1 MVEVLR
7 ADEISK
13 AFPGVL
19 AVDRVSF
26 GLERGEILAL
36 VGENGAGKSTLMQM
50 LGGALRPES
59 GRILLEGK
67 PVGFASPE
75 DAIRAG
81 ISMVFQELSMVGSL
95 SVAENIFANRQP
107 VGPLNN
113 IRWRELYRQTL
124 TFLRDFDVRI
134 DPRLP
139 VKHLPMGQQQM
150 LEILKAISTSP
161 KVLILDEPTSSLTE
175 AETASL
181 FSSIRKLQDRGMS
194 FIYITHKLFEVFK
207 IASRVLVLRDGKF
220 IGSRMV
226 GEVTENDLVGM
237 MVGRQITNMY
247 GEAGPKRTGEPLF
260 TVQGF
265 SRRGAFRDVHLELRR
280 GEILGLAGLV
290 GAHRTEIAR
299 SIFGADP
306 TDSGTLVLDG
316 QQVVIHQPQDAIRR
330 RIAYLTEDRKALGL
344 FLTMAVAENLVAPA
358 LRSFAGRTGFIHW
371 DRMGRHARQQV
382 DEYAIATPSTAQKVL
397 NLSGGN
403 QQKLLLAMWMGI
415 RPEVIIFDEPTRG
428 VDVGARADIY
438 KKLREFADRGSGIII
453 ISSDTPELIGM
464 CDRIVVIHDGRVA
477 WEVPRARFN
486 EAEIL
491 AHAAGIHGLAPGE
504 PSNRNAVRAGGPS

>member
-194 FIYITHKLFEVFK
+194 SSTSPTSYSRSSRSPAECWCCAT
-207 IASRVLVLRDGKF
+207 ASSSVAAW
-220 IGSRMV
+220 S
-226 GEVTENDLVGM
+226 
-237 MVGRQITNMY
+237 
-247 GEAGPKRTGEPLF
+247 
-260 TVQGF
+260 
-265 SRRGAFRDVHLELRR
+265 
-280 GEILGLAGLV
+280 
-290 GAHRTEIAR
+290 AR
-299 SIFGADP
+299 
-306 TDSGTLVLDG
+306 
-316 QQVVIHQPQDAIRR
+316 
-330 RIAYLTEDRKALGL
+330 
-344 FLTMAVAENLVAPA
+344 
-358 LRSFAGRTGFIHW
+358 
-371 DRMGRHARQQV
+371 
-382 DEYAIATPSTAQKVL
+382 
-397 NLSGGN
+397 
-403 QQKLLLAMWMGI
+403 
-415 RPEVIIFDEPTRG
+415 
-428 VDVGARADIY
+428 
-438 KKLREFADRGSGIII
+438 
-453 ISSDTPELIGM
+453 
-464 CDRIVVIHDGRVA
+464 
-477 WEVPRARFN
+477 
-486 EAEIL
+486 
-491 AHAAGIHGLAPGE
+491 
-504 PSNRNAVRAGGPS
+504 